1 MARLGQVLAV
11 PESGW
16 KRTEPNVSNIKTV
29 GGGSGW
35 KSNSGYDYGTSN
47 PTEAKFIFQVA
58 GTDTVRLMTFPH
70 ANRTNINIRFNRGL
84 WELIDNNS
92 INGNPNTF
100 KYEKTGLDINE
111 TYLVELEPIESKGW
125 FAIDAIDIKTNGR
138 FLHPDEVTDPKDLAI
153 GKRIRCHYQTVSGQV
168 GVFSNLGKETSDFI
182 PSESS
187 AIPNGDFYFICVDR
201 DQLGRWKL
209 IADRNIQHSISWD
222 VLNSAG
228 IASGSGVLDKNI
240 RLTYSFSTGKMSGK
254 GISISENSTR
264 IKTSN
269 SSVGGLTANPIYYNT
284 GKLYFEIEYLAGNT
298 SAVSFGLTTSNFNV
312 DRVMNSQPSSAY
324 LSAYQYFYDGQY
336 SHLKKGNIVGIS
348 VDTRNGKMR
357 IDVNGQLK
365 KSIDIGNKI
374 KTEPLYPFFSTW
386 TSNSMEFRFNFGE
399 KPFVYMDTL
408 EEGYIPCNEAYYELM
423 ENGDTSFRLLTG
435 GINTSDKDNEWDKY
449 IVKSDLEGR
458 VTPGD
463 NNVWNWNNNS
473 PSWTSTTQTNALRRV
488 RRGGAGEGVG
498 AYYGDRAVFSETSR
512 TGDSS
517 GFRPVLLIENLLVAA
532 IISDRD
538 SYLISR
544 DGRVGMN
551 LIIKPTMD
559 DFKWMLTARID
570 QKVFYISEEYEGEQA
585 LIVKIP
591 PHLFKSIE
599 EKEVTIE
606 FWVNEKIRNTLVV
619 KAKIAN
625 QTPTIEMGLN
635 EYTLKIDIVDA
646 DGDPF
651 YYEIKLNKKELLSSG
666 SVVGATRLTKYLNSS
681 NLLIGQ
687 QNEIEVR
694 VVDHYGGKDSRVLTF
709 EGKYHGLMFS
719 DERGEFYSNDLG
731 EILKKLMISGVYAGE
746 DSDIFTI
753 KLINTHNYPIK
764 DLKLLIDYYE
774 PTNGTDISISK
785 SNDPYKGDDVLAY
798 SEEIASEDAVTFY
811 LQLHTLEGSVGTGK
825 FKVRAT
831 ARRAS

>member
-47 PTEAKFIFQVA
+47 PTEAKFIFQVT
-58 GTDTVRLMTFPH
+58 GTDTLRLMTFPH
-70 ANRTNINIRFNRGL
+70 ANRTNINIRFSRGS

-153 GKRIRCHYQTVSGQV
+153 GKRIRCHYQAASGQV
-168 GVFSNLGKETSDFI
+168 GVFSNLGKESSDFI
-182 PSESS
+182 PPESS
-187 AIPNGDFYFICVDR
+187 AIPNGDFYFICVDK
-201 DQLGRWKL
+201 DHLGRWKL

-240 RLTYSFSTGKMSGK
+240 RLTYSFSTGKMSSK

-269 SSVGGLTANPIYYNT
+269 SSVGGLSGNPIYYNT
-284 GKLYFEIEYLAGNT
+284 GKLYFEIEYLAGST

-312 DRVMNSQPSSAY
+312 DRVMNSQPSSVY
-324 LSAYQYFYDGQY
+324 MSAYQYFYDGQY

-365 KSIDIGNKI
+365 KSIDIGDKL
-374 KTEPLYPFFSTW
+374 KSEPLFPFFSTW
-386 TSNSMEFRFNFGE
+386 TSSSMEFRFNFGE
-399 KPFVYMDTL
+399 KPFVYMGTL
-408 EEGYIPCNEAYYELM
+408 EEGYMPCNEAYYELM

-435 GINTSDKDNEWDKY
+435 GIDTSDKDNEWDKY
-449 IVKSDLEGR
+449 IVHSDLEGR

-463 NNVWNWNNNS
+463 NHVWNWKEIY
-473 PSWTSTTQTNALRRV
+473 SWTSSTQNGVSQARISRGNHTLSTVGYAYTTGSYSYT
-488 RRGGAGEGVG
+488 
-498 AYYGDRAVFSETSR
+498 
-512 TGDSS
+512 
-517 GFRPVLLIENLLVAA
+517 GFRPVLLIGNLLEAA
-532 IISDRD
+532 VISDRD

-544 DGRVGMN
+544 DGKVNMN
-551 LIIKPTMD
+551 LIIKPTWD
-559 DFKWMLTARID
+559 SFKWMLTARID
-570 QKVFYISEEYEGEQA
+570 QKVFYISEDYEGEQA

-591 PHLFKSIE
+591 PHLFESIE

-625 QTPTIEMGLN
+625 QIPTIEMSLN

-666 SVVGATRLTKYLNSS
+666 SVIGATRLTKYLNSS

-694 VVDHYGGKDSRVLTF
+694 VVDHYGGKDSKFLTF

-746 DSDIFTI
+746 DSDIFI
-753 KLINTHNYPIK
+753 LKLINTHNYPIK

-785 SNDPYKGDDVLAY
+785 SNDPYKGDDVLIY

>member
-1 MARLGQVLAV
+1 MAKIGDQLLQPEEGWRRVEESDQSITYIGENWSNHNLSNYSGGYIKYTESIPASISFYFYGDKIRFIGRLWNSAYSTEIKVYINGKYEGSFSQLGSERKHQVLNFQKTNL
-11 PESGW
+11 PKG
-16 KRTEPNVSNIKTV
+16 KKNIV
-29 GGGSGW
+29 F
-35 KSNSGYDYGTSN
+35 
-47 PTEAKFIFQVA
+47 EA
-58 GTDTVRLMTFPH
+58 
-70 ANRTNINIRFNRGL
+70 
-84 WELIDNNS
+84 
-92 INGNPNTF
+92 INGSAF
-100 KYEKTGLDINE
+100 M
-111 TYLVELEPIESKGW
+111 
-125 FAIDAIDIKTNGR
+125 IDAIDIDKDDRLFHIN
-138 FLHPDEVTDPKDLAI
+138 EVTDLQDLEI
-153 GKRIRCHYQTVSGQV
+153 GKRIRCHYQAVSGQV

-201 DQLGRWKL
+201 DHLGRWKL

-222 VLNSAG
+222 TLNSAG
-228 IASGSGVLDKNI
+228 IASGSGHETIFDSIVLDSNSINSGNIGSDMLSFTSQNSSSRVRATEGKISGKWYWEVTKISGGNYSRMIGVCSQNWSDI
-240 RLTYSFSTGKMSGK
+240 RLDAYNGLLSWGKNSKTLTTPFNGVGSTLGIALDLDNKFVDFYIDGELSGRVEEQLIGLQGRIYPYSLSGSNMSG
-254 GISISENSTR
+254 IN
-264 IKTSN
+264 
-269 SSVGGLTANPIYYNT
+269 
-284 GKLYFEIEYLAGNT
+284 
-298 SAVSFGLTTSNFNV
+298 
-312 DRVMNSQPSSAY
+312 
-324 LSAYQYFYDGQY
+324 
-336 SHLKKGNIVGIS
+336 
-348 VDTRNGKMR
+348 
-357 IDVNGQLK
+357 
-365 KSIDIGNKI
+365 
-374 KTEPLYPFFSTW
+374 W
-386 TSNSMEFRFNFGE
+386 RFNFGANPFKYSIPKGFLPYGFKE
-399 KPFVYMDTL
+399 KKAEYTV
-408 EEGYIPCNEAYYELM
+408 
-423 ENGDTSFRLLTG
+423 RLLTG
-435 GINTSDKDNEWDKY
+435 GVLSTDKDNEWDKY

-512 TGDSS
+512 AGDSS
-517 GFRPVLLIENLLVAA
+517 GFRPVLLIENLLEAA
-532 IISDRD
+532 VISDRD

-544 DGRVGMN
+544 DGQVGMN

-570 QKVFYISEEYEGEQA
+570 QKVFYISEDYEGEQA

-591 PHLFKSIE
+591 PHLFESIE

-625 QTPTIEMGLN
+625 QTPTIEMSLN

-666 SVVGATRLTKYLNSS
+666 SVIGATRLTKYLNSS